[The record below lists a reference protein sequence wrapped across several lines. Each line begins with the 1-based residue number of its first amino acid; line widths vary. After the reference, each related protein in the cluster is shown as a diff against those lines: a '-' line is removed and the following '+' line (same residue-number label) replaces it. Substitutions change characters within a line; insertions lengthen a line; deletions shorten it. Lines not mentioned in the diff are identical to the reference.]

1 MLKQVRWLRVL
12 LAAFLVEVGLG
23 VTALPFLAVF
33 SGQVV
38 FQIIVPA
45 ACLVVPFVLFVIVN
59 LLRIVSAAAGGYAA
73 ERRAPAPA
81 A

>member
-1 MLKQVRWLRVL
+1 VAYFATRP
-12 LAAFLVEVGLG
+12 LAAARALHGWLIG
-23 VTALPFLAVF
+23 VVATALYFGLVLGASSLAE
-33 SGQVV
+33 
-38 FQIIVPA
+38 A
-45 ACLVVPFVLFVIVN
+45 AASYGLPLFVTVN